1 MREYSKVSPA
11 FWTGDTGRKLK
22 NLGPHCQILALYLIT
37 CHHATML
44 GLYYLPAAYISA
56 DTGIPLEGAMEGLKR
71 LSEVGFCFYDAPSEW
86 VFVSEM
92 ARFQVLQDG
101 EPLKAGDNRIAG
113 INREYRNMPNNP
125 FLFNFYGRYRE
136 LFHLKESRGMSP
148 YEAPCKPLPSQEQ
161 EQEQEKAQ
169 EQKKDKPLSAVAD
182 VALEIIL
189 KNEALFHIT
198 KADVSDWVKLFSSV
212 DVIEVLAQIQK
223 TCTANPSKRKDEDGI
238 REHIV
243 GCLKMMQ
250 DRKET
255 FERIWNR
262 YPSKDGKKEAER
274 HFRSTVQTEDDLKDI
289 HVALDNYLEELR
301 RNPTRPPKNGST
313 WFNNWKDWVNWEAPA
328 YGKGTTG
335 GSERKPAETAGT
347 RAAAQG
353 ITAGAGGGTAA
364 EPRDKS
370 DAWT

>member
-56 DTGIPLEGAMEGLKR
+56 DTGISPEGAMEALGR

-86 VFVSEM
+86 VFIAEM

-101 EPLKAGDNRIAG
+101 EPLDPKDNRIKG
-113 INREYRNMPNNP
+113 INKEYRNMPNNP
-125 FLFNFYGRYRE
+125 FLFNFYGRYQK
-136 LFHLKESRGMSP
+136 LFHLKECRGESP
-148 YEAPCKPLPSQEQ
+148 YGAPSKPLPSQEQ

-169 EQKKDKPLSAVAD
+169 EQKIKPLSAVAD

-198 KADVSDWVKLFSSV
+198 KADVSDWVKLFPSV

-223 TCTANPSKRKDEDGI
+223 TCTTTPAKRKDEEGI

-274 HFRSTVQTEDDLKDI
+274 HFRATVQTGDDLKDI
-289 HVALDNYLEELR
+289 HTALDKYLDMLQK
-301 RNPTRPPKNGST
+301 NPTRPPKNGST
-313 WFNNWKDWVNWEAPA
+313 WFNNWKDWVNWEEPA

-353 ITAGAGGGTAA
+353 IATGAGHGAA
-364 EPRDKS
+364 AGFRDKS
-370 DAWT
+370 DEWT